1 MFVYK
6 EDKFDNR
13 ELKGFLKTFEDDK
26 CFLRD

>member
-13 ELKGFLKTFEDDK
+13 KPGGFFLTFEDEK